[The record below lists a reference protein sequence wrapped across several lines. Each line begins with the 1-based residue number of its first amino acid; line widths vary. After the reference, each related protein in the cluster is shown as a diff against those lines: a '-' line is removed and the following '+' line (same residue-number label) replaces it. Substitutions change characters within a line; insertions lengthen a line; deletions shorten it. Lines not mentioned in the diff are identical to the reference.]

1 MLYVSEFMKSI
12 TQLLFLEAC
21 FMTGVRYL
29 VVILIMVMTSACSDT
44 QQGQSAKS
52 LPDNPENRIV
62 VAKRYLEVM
71 PPKEMLQGL
80 ANRVVSKLP
89 ENDRKTFMDV
99 MSSQEIEKTAYRF
112 TLDGL
117 VKHFTVDELNA
128 MVAFYGSPAGQAA
141 YKKFSPYMGEI
152 MPQIQQEVKKAL
164 EEVQKQQGPKVQPM
178 PKAQPAPAPP
188 KEQKEPQTKQ

>member
-1 MLYVSEFMKSI
+1 
-12 TQLLFLEAC
+12 
-21 FMTGVRYL
+21 MTGVRYL
-29 VVILIMVMTSACSDT
+29 VVILIMVMASACSDT

-62 VAKRYLEVM
+62 AAKRYLEVM

-89 ENDRKTFMDV
+89 ENDRKAFMDV
-99 MSSQEIEKTAYRF
+99 MSSQDIEKAAYRF

-141 YKKFSPYMGEI
+141 YKKFSSYMGEI

-164 EEVQKQQGPKVQPM
+164 EEVQKQQGPKMPPM

-188 KEQKEPQTKQ
+188 KEQKEPQTKK

>member
-1 MLYVSEFMKSI
+1 
-12 TQLLFLEAC
+12 
-21 FMTGVRYL
+21 MTGVRYL
-29 VVILIMVMTSACSDT
+29 VVILIMVMASACSDG

-71 PPKEMLQGL
+71 PPKEMLQGM
-80 ANRVVSKLP
+80 ANRVVARLP
-89 ENDRKTFMDV
+89 ETNRKAFMDV
-99 MSSQEIEKTAYRF
+99 MSSQDIEKAAYRF
-112 TLDGL
+112 TLDSL

-164 EEVQKQQGPKVQPM
+164 EEVQKQQGPKMPPMM

-188 KEQKEPQTKQ
+188 KEQKEPQTKK

>member
-1 MLYVSEFMKSI
+1 
-12 TQLLFLEAC
+12 
-21 FMTGVRYL
+21 MTGVRYL
-29 VVILIMVMTSACSDT
+29 VVILIMVMASACSDT
-44 QQGQSAKS
+44 RQDQSAKS

-71 PPKEMLQGL
+71 PPKEMLQGM
-80 ANRVVSKLP
+80 ANRVVARLP
-89 ENDRKTFMDV
+89 ENNRKAFMDV
-99 MSSQEIEKTAYRF
+99 MSSQEIEKAAYKF

-164 EEVQKQQGPKVQPM
+164 EVVQKQQGPKMPPT
-178 PKAQPAPAPP
+178 PKAQPAPPP
-188 KEQKEPQTKQ
+188 PNEQKPPQTKK

>member
-1 MLYVSEFMKSI
+1 
-12 TQLLFLEAC
+12 
-21 FMTGVRYL
+21 MTGVRYL
-29 VVILIMVMTSACSDT
+29 VVILIMVMASACSDS

-71 PPKEMLQGL
+71 PPKEMLQGV

-89 ENDRKTFMDV
+89 ENDRKVFMDV
-99 MSSQEIEKTAYRF
+99 MSSQDIEKATYRF

-164 EEVQKQQGPKVQPM
+164 DEVQKQQVPEVQPI

-188 KEQKEPQTKQ
+188 KEQKPPQTKQ